1 MNYSVKKLVT
11 IALLSS
17 LSSVLFL
24 IDIPIVMFYKL
35 DLSNVPVLVGSFA
48 YGPVAGLI
56 IAFIKDLLGLLH
68 SSSGGVGELADFI
81 AALPFALICG
91 HMYKLNK
98 TRKTALI
105 SMLIST
111 VAASIVSVLLN
122 AYVLIPL
129 YVPTN
134 GLEVIAK
141 SASKIFPFID
151 SGLEFL
157 LYITA
162 PFNIFKGLVI
172 SAVTFV
178 IYKKLSVFMTKESF

>member
-1 MNYSVKKLVT
+1 MHYSVKKLVS

-24 IDIPIVMFYKL
+24 FDIPIVMFYKL
-35 DLSNVPVLVGSFA
+35 DISNVPVLIGSFA

-56 IAFIKDLLGLLH
+56 ITFIKDLLGLLH

-81 AALPFALICG
+81 AALPFVLICG

-111 VAASIVSVLLN
+111 FIASILSVLLN

-129 YVPTN
+129 FVPTN

-141 SASKIFPFID
+141 SASKIFPFIS

-172 SAVTFV
+172 SLVTFV